1 VSIVRGLSYYT
12 GPVFEMN
19 HPQKSHRAIC
29 GGGRYDSLLSTY
41 GGETIPAVGFGFGDV
56 VILDV
61 LEEHGRSPDLSRKLD
76 FTIIPFD
83 STQVGTALKLA
94 GDLRTLG
101 WSVECN
107 FGLRKMKKALQQASE
122 SGADRALLL
131 FPEELER
138 NEVVVRDMKL
148 REQSSLQLEKLL
160 QMSPEEQT

>member
-1 VSIVRGLSYYT
+1 
-12 GPVFEMN
+12 M
-19 HPQKSHRAIC
+19 
-29 GGGRYDSLLSTY
+29 
-41 GGETIPAVGFGFGDV
+41 

-76 FTIIPFD
+76 LTIIPFD
-83 STQVGTALKLA
+83 SSQVGTALKLA
-94 GDLRTLG
+94 GDLRNLG